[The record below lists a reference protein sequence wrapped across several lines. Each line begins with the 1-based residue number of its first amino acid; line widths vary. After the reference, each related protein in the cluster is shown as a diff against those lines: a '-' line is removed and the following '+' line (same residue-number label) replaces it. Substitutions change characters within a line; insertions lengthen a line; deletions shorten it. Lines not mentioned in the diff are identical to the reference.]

1 MVRSRA
7 MLPHNLM
14 VVEGIVPK
22 DGWVGRGERVQSVS
36 LSDYEALHH
45 TGEVQSLAVAWSRDG
60 TVIAGADALIEHA
73 QKKHLHMNDVIL
85 LEMNQKAL
93 AQIRRSWN
101 DIRIGHE
108 PGATP
113 DQKLQPGPTVVD
125 ACELVTKLAMY
136 GYEILGAKIHKL
148 HKLANHLRRE
158 RGDDEEALEDA
169 DAIESMNGNA
179 ATTRQ
184 GVCAISTM
192 DPEIRERAIRDMRW
206 ERTGGRWE
214 TLLALHARTLR
225 RLQRVE
231 GPAGNAASEAVG
243 LNLAAGKRMMREIAD
258 PEIEEIIPPEARQA
272 TLDWMREIE
281 ALEKTEP
288 APTLAVLHITESAW
302 ATATQR
308 KTGTALRRG
317 DLKRAL
323 ALNEHWTPDNL
334 PETPRQKQILAACEQ
349 WKKNRNVDLD
359 EIESLMRSERR
370 KAIMEVGDATMRL
383 CKTLRAAAEDTMNTQ
398 GEEGLETA
406 LRRHTQANPE
416 IGVLDAQ
423 DMGIIAENVA
433 GGRTRRVAQQTRRRA
448 DRAHGQRRPHAQRT
462 RERTAQ
468 KPRRRGEAQRA
479 SPHTVIP
486 VCNADPAVPC
496 RPGAARRAT
505 PDGTPGTDPRA
516 EFRIPPRRRRH
527 AGPRRPRSHRSGGA
541 RAHPRGPSSRRTRPL
556 SRPHAPPYAAHRR
569 LRSRCATPA

>member
-1 MVRSRA
+1 MGGSEGAETTRVADRPVSAQTRVNIPDSIAEIAKRTLAKVPEAHAIVLFGSRARGDADGTSDWDLMVRSHA

-14 VVEGIVPK
+14 VLEGIVPK

-36 LSDYEALHH
+36 LSDYE
-45 TGEVQSLAVAWSRDG
+45 
-60 TVIAGADALIEHA
+60 
-73 QKKHLHMNDVIL
+73 
-85 LEMNQKAL
+85 
-93 AQIRRSWN
+93 
-101 DIRIGHE
+101 
-108 PGATP
+108 
-113 DQKLQPGPTVVD
+113 
-125 ACELVTKLAMY
+125 
-136 GYEILGAKIHKL
+136 
-148 HKLANHLRRE
+148 
-158 RGDDEEALEDA
+158 EALEDA

-184 GVCAISTM
+184 GVYAISTM

-433 GGRTRRVAQQTRRRA
+433 EAARGGWLNRLDGERIAHTVSVDRTRRE
-448 DRAHGQRRPHAQRT
+448 
-462 RERTAQ
+462 RENALR
-468 KPRRRGEAQRA
+468 KSRDDGGKRNEP
-479 SPHTVIP
+479 PHT
-486 VCNADPAVPC
+486 
-496 RPGAARRAT
+496 
-505 PDGTPGTDPRA
+505 
-516 EFRIPPRRRRH
+516 
-527 AGPRRPRSHRSGGA
+527 
-541 RAHPRGPSSRRTRPL
+541 L
-556 SRPHAPPYAAHRR
+556 
-569 LRSRCATPA
+569 

>member
-1 MVRSRA
+1 M
-7 MLPHNLM
+7 
-14 VVEGIVPK
+14 
-22 DGWVGRGERVQSVS
+22 GRGERVQSVS
-36 LSDYEALHH
+36 LS
-45 TGEVQSLAVAWSRDG
+45 
-60 TVIAGADALIEHA
+60 
-73 QKKHLHMNDVIL
+73 
-85 LEMNQKAL
+85 
-93 AQIRRSWN
+93 
-101 DIRIGHE
+101 
-108 PGATP
+108 
-113 DQKLQPGPTVVD
+113 
-125 ACELVTKLAMY
+125 
-136 GYEILGAKIHKL
+136 
-148 HKLANHLRRE
+148 
-158 RGDDEEALEDA
+158 DDEEALEDA

-184 GVCAISTM
+184 GVYAISTM

-433 GGRTRRVAQQTRRRA
+433 EAARGGWLNRLDGERIAHTVSVDRTRRE
-448 DRAHGQRRPHAQRT
+448 
-462 RERTAQ
+462 RENALR
-468 KPRRRGEAQRA
+468 KSRDDGGKRNEP
-479 SPHTVIP
+479 PHT
-486 VCNADPAVPC
+486 
-496 RPGAARRAT
+496 
-505 PDGTPGTDPRA
+505 
-516 EFRIPPRRRRH
+516 
-527 AGPRRPRSHRSGGA
+527 
-541 RAHPRGPSSRRTRPL
+541 L
-556 SRPHAPPYAAHRR
+556 
-569 LRSRCATPA
+569 